1 MAAFQERRCILR
13 HSSKTI
19 RKRKPRTA
27 TGKWAQHVLDLRR
40 QVLGTDGT
48 GQPSCTQA
56 ELAEMLKT
64 SSITISRWERGE
76 QDPPPNARA
85 RLALL
90 AENFTVGQDLVR
102 RFRGDR
108 EDGLRR
114 VDRDLVAL
122 LRCLFLGR
130 EFMDQSQ
137 RQEFARLATGV
148 ASLAHSVSTT
158 NKSGNMVIDEMS
170 RVLRSIEEQASV
182 SVKDK
187 LSALAREIF
196 PNKLEARSEE

>member
-1 MAAFQERRCILR
+1 
-13 HSSKTI
+13 
-19 RKRKPRTA
+19 
-27 TGKWAQHVLDLRR
+27 
-40 QVLGTDGT
+40 
-48 GQPSCTQA
+48 
-56 ELAEMLKT
+56 MLKT